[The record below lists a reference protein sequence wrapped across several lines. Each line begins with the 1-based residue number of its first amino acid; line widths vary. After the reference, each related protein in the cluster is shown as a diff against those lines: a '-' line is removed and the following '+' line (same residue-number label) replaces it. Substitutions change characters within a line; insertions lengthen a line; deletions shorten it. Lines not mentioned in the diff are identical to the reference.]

1 MEALS
6 EYAEEM
12 GSTWVA
18 RVRFEEIADRVNQ
31 EIDNFELLAQKA
43 SEDECRKIFEKID
56 TDGSGFIEA
65 DEVEAIVDVLKIAL
79 AEHEKD
85 ELMRLVEDECN
96 GALDFDEFYKW
107 YQHFKPTVLFEED
120 DEEVNEDKDDPL
132 TE

>member
-1 MEALS
+1 LLNQDRESRNRYVKNLFKQFLQQPVSNVQERKALPN
-6 EYAEEM
+6 Y
-12 GSTWVA
+12 
-18 RVRFEEIADRVNQ
+18 
-31 EIDNFELLAQKA
+31 
-43 SEDECRKIFEKID
+43 
-56 TDGSGFIEA
+56 
-65 DEVEAIVDVLKIAL
+65 VLKIAL